1 MSVVFTLNWLP
12 SKNCDRIPPITG
24 KHGTNTRIG
33 KRCNGSN
40 LLIRSRSWS
49 IHAFLNHTTSAFI
62 LLCCVGLVAMAQ
74 TTGSIQG
81 SVTDASSAPIW
92 GAVVV
97 VEGADGHRVTTV
109 TDVEGSFK
117 ILSLPPGDYAVKIS
131 ANGMADWT
139 VQNVPALVMPEA
151 KALVAVL
158 QVAPEITKITVGLPP
173 EEVAAEQLNVQ
184 LKQRVLTVIPNFY
197 VSYEGDPA
205 SLSSRQKFHLGLRM
219 LVDPFTLAAVGTSA
233 GIEQQMNSYPEFGQG
248 TKGYAKRFG
257 AAYGTAATNI
267 MITSVLAETILRQD
281 PRYFYRGRGSKA
293 QRAWYAFTS
302 AFRTMGDNREWQ
314 PPYAGV
320 IGTIAAAEISQTY
333 YPGSRTQ
340 YTLLGRSLMFHFAGL
355 VAVNLAEEFLLKK
368 LTTNRP
374 QNDPAAGTTV
384 LREGSPVTLIAVDG
398 FGGKEAA
405 PGQTVT
411 FVLAQDL
418 IARGKVLARTGDV
431 ASGQVA
437 QVNPTI
443 ASGDA
448 RSVSLERVMLRTAN
462 MNVPL
467 RSSQVRGVG
476 GPARYR
482 ELPGSDRVEL
492 TLFVAQ
498 DVQIPEG
505 Q

>member
-1 MSVVFTLNWLP
+1 
-12 SKNCDRIPPITG
+12 
-24 KHGTNTRIG
+24 
-33 KRCNGSN
+33 
-40 LLIRSRSWS
+40 
-49 IHAFLNHTTSAFI
+49 LNHTTLAAFM
-62 LLCCVGLVAMAQ
+62 LFWFVGLVAMAQ
-74 TTGSIQG
+74 TAGSIQG
-81 SVTDASSAPIW
+81 SVTDSSSAPIW

-97 VEGADGHRVTTV
+97 LEGADGHRFTTV
-109 TDVEGSFK
+109 TDVEGLFK
-117 ILSLPPGDYAVKIS
+117 ILSLPPGDYGVTIS
-131 ANGMADWT
+131 AKGMADWT
-139 VQNVPALVMPEA
+139 APNVPASVMP
-151 KALVAVL
+151 KASELLAVL
-158 QVAPEITKITVGLPP
+158 QVAPEITSLKVGLPP

-184 LKQRVLTVIPNFY
+184 LKQRVLGVIPNFY

-205 SLSSRQKFHLGLRM
+205 PLSPGQKFHLGLRT
-219 LVDPFTLAAVGTSA
+219 LVDPVTLAAVGITA
-233 GIEQQMNSYPEFGQG
+233 GIQQEMNSYHEFGQG

-267 MITSVLAETILRQD
+267 LITSVLAESVLHQD

-302 AFRTMGDNREWQ
+302 AFRTMGDNGEWQ

-340 YTLLGRSLMFHFAGL
+340 YSLLGRSLMFHFAGL
-355 VAVNLAEEFLLKK
+355 VGVNLAEEFLLKK

-374 QNDPAAGTTV
+374 RNDRAAGTTV

-398 FGGKEAA
+398 FGVEETA

-418 IARGKVLARTGDV
+418 IIGGKVLGRTGDV

-437 QVNPTI
+437 QVSPTI
-443 ASGDA
+443 ASGEA
-448 RSVSLERVMLRTAN
+448 RSVSLERVMLRVAN
-462 MNVPL
+462 INVPL

-476 GPARYR
+476 GPARYK
-482 ELPGSDRVEL
+482 ELPGSNRVEV

-498 DVQIPEG
+498 DVQFPER

>member
-1 MSVVFTLNWLP
+1 
-12 SKNCDRIPPITG
+12 
-24 KHGTNTRIG
+24 
-33 KRCNGSN
+33 
-40 LLIRSRSWS
+40 
-49 IHAFLNHTTSAFI
+49 LNHTTFATLT
-62 LLCCVGLVAMAQ
+62 LLWFVGLVATAQ
-74 TTGSIQG
+74 TTGAIQG
-81 SVTDASSAPIW
+81 SVTDSSSAPIW

-97 VEGADGHRVTTV
+97 VEGANGHRFTTI

-117 ILSLPPGDYAVKIS
+117 ILSLPLGDYAVKIS
-131 ANGMADWT
+131 ANGMADWIAP
-139 VQNVPALVMPEA
+139 NVPASVIP
-151 KALVAVL
+151 KANALLAVL
-158 QVAPEITKITVGLPP
+158 QVAPEITSLNVKLPL
-173 EEVAAEQLNVQ
+173 EELAAEQLDVQ
-184 LKQRVLTVIPNFY
+184 LKQRVLGVIPNFY
-197 VSYEGDPA
+197 VSYEDHPA
-205 SLSSRQKFHLGLRM
+205 PLSPGQKFRLGLRM
-219 LVDPFTLAAVGTSA
+219 LVDPVTLATVGITA
-233 GIEQQMNSYPEFGQG
+233 GIQQEMNSYHEFGQG
-248 TKGYAKRFG
+248 TQGYAKRFG

-267 MITSVLAETILRQD
+267 LITSVLAESVLHQD

-302 AFRTMGDNREWQ
+302 AFRTRGDNGEWQ

-340 YTLLGRSLMFHFAGL
+340 FSLLGRSLLFHFAGL
-355 VAVNLAEEFLLKK
+355 VGVNLAEEFLLKT

-398 FGGKEAA
+398 FGVEEAA

-418 IARGKVLARTGDV
+418 IIGGKVLARAGGV
-431 ASGQVA
+431 ASGQVT
-437 QVNPTI
+437 QVSGTI
-443 ASGDA
+443 ASGEA
-448 RSVSLERVMLRTAN
+448 RSVSLERVVLRAAN

-476 GPARYR
+476 GPVQYR
-482 ELPGSDRVEL
+482 QLPGSDRVEL

-498 DVQIPEG
+498 DVQFPEG